1 MGHTGRAAGS
11 APARHDAEGIMDYW
25 LIALFALAAIL
36 GTLSVFVTSVFE
48 PSPPKPKKPT
58 KRRPF

>member
-1 MGHTGRAAGS
+1 
-11 APARHDAEGIMDYW
+11 MDYW
-25 LIALFALAAIL
+25 LIALFAFGTIL
-36 GTLSVFVTSVFE
+36 GTISVFAASVFE

>member
-1 MGHTGRAAGS
+1 
-11 APARHDAEGIMDYW
+11 MDYW
-25 LIALFALAAIL
+25 LISLFAFGTVL
-36 GTLSVFVTSVFE
+36 GTISVFVAWAME